1 MATATSQV
9 SEDVSTRADKLR
21 HDIEQAN
28 YNYFVQDAPTV
39 SDAEYDTWM
48 RELRELE
55 RRHPELQ
62 SPDSPTQRVAGEV
75 SKGFEAYR
83 HKEQMLSLGNA
94 FTLHELHSWYER
106 ISALL
111 GRHPPLVAE
120 PKIDGLAIS
129 LTYVHGSLSVGATR
143 GNGLEGE
150 NVTANLR
157 TLHQVRLRLLD
168 SPPDVVEIRG
178 EIYLPVAGFEKLN
191 DQRAAEG
198 LPLFANPRNSA
209 AGSLR
214 QLDPAVTKGRPLRL
228 FAYALGAIEG
238 AERPPTQTAL
248 LERIRA
254 WGLPV
259 NDLIRSFDTIVE
271 VEQYCEHM
279 LVQRESLA
287 YEIDGVVVKVD
298 DTEAQAQLGFVGRE
312 PRWAIAFK
320 FQPREATT
328 RLREIR
334 VNVGRTGSL
343 NPYAVLEPV
352 DVGGVTVSQATL
364 HNEQDIQ
371 RKDIRQ
377 GDRVIVHRAGDV
389 IPQVVKPLVEDRT
402 GNEVVYHLPER
413 CPSCDTPV
421 VRNED
426 EAMAYCPNPEC
437 PARIYEQIAHFV
449 SRGAMDI
456 RGLGG
461 RMVAA
466 MLDAGLIRDSAD
478 IYTLTAER
486 LMSLPNIKEKS
497 ASNLLTA
504 IENSKSRPFKS
515 VIFALGIRFVGDQ
528 NAEIL
533 SSAFPTIEALRSA
546 TVEELEAVEGI
557 GRKMAQSV
565 AEWFSDEKNQVL
577 VDRLTSSGL
586 TMTSV
591 DSEGPTGPLSGKTF
605 LLTGKLDYISRGS
618 AEHALQDLGAKIAPG
633 ISKSVDYLIVGSDP
647 GSKLAR
653 AEKLGT
659 AIRDESW
666 LRSVLE
672 SRQLE

>member
-1 MATATSQV
+1 MATAPSRTP
-9 SEDVSTRADKLR
+9 EDVSARVDKLR

-28 YNYFVQDAPTV
+28 YNYYVEDAPTV
-39 SDAEYDTWM
+39 SDAEYDTWL
-48 RELRELE
+48 RELRTLE
-55 RRHPELQ
+55 RSHPELQ

-75 SKGFEAYR
+75 NKGCEAYHHR
-83 HKEQMLSLGNA
+83 EQMLSLGNA
-94 FTLHELHSWYER
+94 FSLHELHAWYDR
-106 ISALL
+106 ISGLL
-111 GRHPPLVAE
+111 GRNPPLVAE

-129 LTYVHGSLSVGATR
+129 LTYDHGSLSVGATR

-150 NVTANLR
+150 NVTANLK
-157 TLHQVRLRLLD
+157 TLHQIRLRLLD
-168 SPPDVVEIRG
+168 SAPDLVEIRG
-178 EIYLPVAGFEKLN
+178 EIYLPIAGFEKLN
-191 DQRAAEG
+191 EQRAAEG
-198 LPLFANPRNSA
+198 LSLFANPRNSA

-214 QLDPAVTKGRPLRL
+214 QLDPAVTRGRPLRL
-228 FAYALGAIEG
+228 FAYALGALEG
-238 AERPPTQTAL
+238 AERPKTQTDL
-248 LERIRA
+248 LEQIRT

-259 NDLIRSFDTIVE
+259 NDLIHSFEDIKE
-271 VEQYCEHM
+271 VEGYCERM
-279 LVQRESLA
+279 LVERESLA

-298 DTEAQAQLGFVGRE
+298 DIEAQSQLGFVGRE

-320 FQPREATT
+320 FQPRQATT

-352 DVGGVTVSQATL
+352 GVGGVIVSQATL

-371 RKDIRQ
+371 RKDIRE

-389 IPQVVKPLVEDRT
+389 IPQVVKPLIEDRT
-402 GNEVVYHLPER
+402 GSEKVYHLPAH
-413 CPSCDTPV
+413 CPSCNTPI

-426 EAMAYCPNPEC
+426 EAMAYCPNPDC

-456 RGLGG
+456 RGLGS

-466 MLDAGLIRDSAD
+466 LLDAGLICDSAD
-478 IYTLTAER
+478 IYTLDAEK
-486 LMSLPNIKEKS
+486 LMTLPNIKDKS

-504 IENSKSRPFKS
+504 IENSKNRPFRS

-533 SSAFPTIEALRSA
+533 AAAFPT
-546 TVEELEAVEGI
+546 VEELRAASVEQLEAVEGI
-557 GRKMAQSV
+557 GQKMAQSV
-565 AEWFSDEKNQVL
+565 AEWFGNEKNQVL
-577 VDRLTSSGL
+577 VDRLRASGL
-586 TMTSV
+586 TMSST
-591 DSEGPTGPLSGKTF
+591 DSAAPVGPLTGLTF
-605 LLTGKLDYISRGS
+605 LLTGKLETITRGA
-618 AEHALQDLGAKIAPG
+618 AERALQELGGKIAPG
-633 ISKSVDYLIVGSDP
+633 ISKSVNYLIVGADP

-659 AIRDESW
+659 AIKEETW
-666 LRSVLE
+666 LAAVLE
-672 SRQLE
+672 TGRLE